1 MQNDAEHKI
10 LKLIPIT
17 SGFEI
22 PPKVFIDMEG
32 EFINFVENQ
41 SLAIRFPNKERY
53 MNPLGFMQGGMIVA
67 AIDNTISPLSYT
79 LGIPNI
85 TKEISTQFKRP
96 VYKTDSYI
104 DVIATILSTTSE
116 NIVLEADVRNE
127 KGKQVATG
135 LATCVFIK
143 ERKY

>member
-1 MQNDAEHKI
+1 
-10 LKLIPIT
+10 
-17 SGFEI
+17 
-22 PPKVFIDMEG
+22 MEG